1 MDKRM
6 KLIAIILGV
15 SSLSAAI
22 IAFSYI
28 TRYNSLMRDFQELQK
43 EKQTLRAENEA
54 LTKKTAKA
62 EEEVNGLREAQKSL
76 KKELERLASE
86 RLELQ
91 NKHNLLQEERD
102 KLKERLQRPLA
113 GASASTAAATT
124 VMRPADG
131 GDEYWAGVLKEK
143 GNLELQLS
151 NLKDTL
157 KNNQIKTNELTKEK
171 LTLDLEIQKLT
182 KEKTDIQRQLEYNE
196 KLSDS
201 MSLQLVREKE
211 DKRKIQKQ
219 ASLMKE
225 ENYALRSR
233 LKDVMN
239 TAVSLEKKLKE
250 TEDRRME
257 LYNRL
262 NQMDQLLQD
271 KLSEVLETKQN
282 LGELKKGLTPS
293 TQSAIELPPI
303 VVPSAAGG
311 GPAAREASS
320 GRIVSINEEKGFVI
334 LDRGEAQGI
343 YPGQTL
349 GVYQDSEQIA
359 TLEVIQVRPNLSAAD
374 IKEKTARIK
383 AGDLVK

>member
-1 MDKRM
+1 MDKKI

-15 SSLSAAI
+15 FSLTAAV

-54 LTKKTAKA
+54 LARKITQAQEEA
-62 EEEVNGLREAQKSL
+62 EGLREAQKNL
-76 KKELERLASE
+76 QKEAERLASE
-86 RLELQ
+86 HMELQ
-91 NKHNLLQEERD
+91 NKYTALSQEKD
-102 KLKERLQRPLA
+102 KLMERLQQSLSGA
-113 GASASTAAATT
+113 ASLTAKTASATPSS
-124 VMRPADG
+124 
-131 GDEYWAGVLKEK
+131 DEYWAGILKEK
-143 GNLELQLS
+143 GDLELQMS

-157 KNNQIKTNELTKEK
+157 KDNQLKIDELSKEK
-171 LTLDLEIQKLT
+171 LSLDLEIQKLT

-219 ASLMKE
+219 AGLMKE

-233 LKDVMN
+233 IKDTMN
-239 TAVSLEKKLKE
+239 TNVSLEKKLKE

-262 NQMDQLLQD
+262 NQMDQLLQN
-271 KLSEVLETKQN
+271 KLSEVLETKQD

-293 TQSAIELPPI
+293 TQSAVELPPI

-311 GPAAREASS
+311 SPAAKEASS
-320 GRIVSINEEKGFVI
+320 GRIVSINEEKDFVI

-349 GVYQDSEQIA
+349 AVYQDSEQIA
-359 TLEVIQVRPNLSAAD
+359 TLEVIQVRPNVSAAD

-383 AGDLVK
+383 AGDVVK

>member
-1 MDKRM
+1 M
-6 KLIAIILGV
+6 
-15 SSLSAAI
+15 
-22 IAFSYI
+22 
-28 TRYNSLMRDFQELQK
+28 
-43 EKQTLRAENEA
+43 
-54 LTKKTAKA
+54 
-62 EEEVNGLREAQKSL
+62 
-76 KKELERLASE
+76 
-86 RLELQ
+86 
-91 NKHNLLQEERD
+91 
-102 KLKERLQRPLA
+102 ERLQQALS
-113 GASASTAAATT
+113 SASDSTAVTTT
-124 VMRPADG
+124 VNAAPLGA
-131 GDEYWAGVLKEK
+131 DEYWAGVLKEK

-157 KNNQIKTNELTKEK
+157 KNNQIKTDELSGEK

-182 KEKTDIQRQLEYNE
+182 KEKTDLQRQLEYNE

-201 MSLQLVREKE
+201 ISLQLVRERE

-233 LKDVMN
+233 LKDMMN
-239 TAVSLEKKLKE
+239 TTVSLEKKLKE

-271 KLSEVLETKQN
+271 RLSEVLETKQN

-293 TQSAIELPPI
+293 TQSAVELPPI
-303 VVPSAAGG
+303 VVPSASPVQNYSATRKGKEVLNG
-311 GPAAREASS
+311 VDEASS
-320 GRIVSINEEKGFVI
+320 GRIVSINEEKNFVI

-349 GVYQDSEQIA
+349 AVYQDSQQIA
-359 TLEVIQVRPNLSAAD
+359 TLEVIQVRPNVSAAD
-374 IKEKTARIK
+374 IKDKMAQIK
-383 AGDLVK
+383 AGDLVR

>member
-1 MDKRM
+1 MDKKI

-15 SSLSAAI
+15 FSLTAAI

-43 EKQTLRAENEA
+43 EEQSLRAKNEA
-54 LTKKTAKA
+54 LTRKITQAQ
-62 EEEVNGLREAQKSL
+62 EEVEGLREAQKNL
-76 KKELERLASE
+76 QREAERLASE
-86 RLELQ
+86 HMELK
-91 NKHNLLQEERD
+91 NKYTALSQERD
-102 KLKERLQRPLA
+102 KLMERIQQSLA
-113 GASASTAAATT
+113 GAASLTAKTASATPSS
-124 VMRPADG
+124 
-131 GDEYWAGVLKEK
+131 DEYWAGILKEK
-143 GNLELQLS
+143 GDLELQMS

-157 KNNQIKTNELTKEK
+157 KDNQLKIDELSKEK
-171 LTLDLEIQKLT
+171 LSLDLDIQRLT

-219 ASLMKE
+219 AGLMKE

-233 LKDVMN
+233 IKDTMN
-239 TAVSLEKKLKE
+239 TNVSLEKKLKE

-262 NQMDQLLQD
+262 NQMDQLLQN
-271 KLSEVLETKQN
+271 KLSEVLETKQD

-293 TQSAIELPPI
+293 SGANVELPPI

-311 GPAAREASS
+311 LPAAKEASS
-320 GRIVSINEEKGFVI
+320 GRIVSINEEKDFVI

-349 GVYQDSEQIA
+349 AVYQDSQQIA
-359 TLEVIQVRPNLSAAD
+359 TLEVIQVRPNVSAAD

-383 AGDLVK
+383 AGDVVR